1 MKQDARQTIY
11 GIVKRIDDQLR
22 YEHDVLNLISSLW
35 NVYLDTPPTENYLYC
50 NVEEVNGMPHIQF
63 YIQQGSIDDE
73 TFRLIK
79 NTMDDDGQKM
89 FQVYEMV
96 CGRFIVKLKNKV
108 VDYVRKNGTIKNLEE
123 CFHAIKTDIEDY
135 FVPNSC
141 EDVVKRAL
149 IVSPVFQKCVE
160 DELKNLGVAYYK

>member
-1 MKQDARQTIY
+1 M
-11 GIVKRIDDQLR
+11 DDQLR

-63 YIQQGSIDDE
+63 YIQQGSIDNE

-89 FQVYEMV
+89 FQVYEMA

-108 VDYVRKNGTIKNLEE
+108 VVYVRKNGTIKNLEE

-149 IVSPVFQKCVE
+149 IDSTIFQKCVE
-160 DELKNLGVAYYK
+160 DELKNLVFDYNK